1 MSEERS
7 GGRRFNSATDA
18 EILEADIADSYFH
31 KTMRILRA
39 RGLEDTPVHAELA
52 YKTSDPDEW
61 FVVAGL
67 DEVAY
72 LLDEVDVDVR
82 AVPEGTICRPN
93 EPVLTLSGPYGA
105 FAEHETAILGLLCQA
120 SGVATGAA
128 RCRLAAGEKPVISFG
143 ARRMHPAIT
152 PMIERAAY
160 LGGCDMVAVD
170 LAVER
175 LGIPATGTIPHALVL
190 VLGSTAEAARA
201 FDEIM
206 EPGVPRT
213 IIIDTFDD
221 EKFGALLAARA
232 IPESI
237 SAIRMDTPG
246 NRRGDF
252 LDLMREV
259 RWELDR
265 NGFEHVKIFASGGID
280 VEYILHLNPV
290 CDAYGVGGAIADAPM
305 IDYSLDIVEVNG
317 EDRSKRGKRG
327 GRKRLLELEDGR
339 RTILPESNPA
349 PEGAND
355 VLTPL
360 RELYSSPPDIGAL
373 RQRVLDQ
380 LGTGDFEL

>member
-7 GGRRFNSATDA
+7 SGRRFNSATDA
-18 EILEADIADSYFH
+18 EILKADVADSYFH
-31 KTMRILRA
+31 RTMQVLRA
-39 RGLEDTPVHAELA
+39 RDLADIPVHAELA
-52 YKTSDPDEW
+52 YKTSDPDDW

-72 LLDEVDVDVR
+72 LLDGVDVDAR
-82 AVPEGTICRPN
+82 AVPEGTICRPH
-93 EPVLTLSGPYGA
+93 EPILTLSGPYGA

-160 LGGCDMVAVD
+160 LGGCTMVAVD

-175 LGIPATGTIPHALVL
+175 LGIPATGTTPHALVL

-201 FDEIM
+201 FDEVM
-206 EPGVPRT
+206 QPEVPRT

-232 IPESI
+232 IPDSI
-237 SAIRMDTPG
+237 YAIRMDTPG

-280 VEYILHLNPV
+280 VDYILHLNPV

-327 GRKRLLELEDGR
+327 GSKRLLKLKDGR
-339 RTILPESNPA
+339 RTILAATAPA
-349 PEGAND
+349 PEGASD
-355 VLTPL
+355 VLIPL
-360 RELYSSPPDIGAL
+360 RDLYSSPPDIAAL
-373 RQRVLDQ
+373 RQRVIDQ